1 MIRRTLAV
9 VVAVLLLAMTPP
21 FGGKSQAYDDPDTK
35 PVKLKHKTLDV
46 YAGGDDGWL
55 RFELTGALEKGAGK
69 GKLRITRDDGPP
81 KGEGIRNLFG
91 DRTDRASKSTTEHD
105 ITLKLVRSRDDLPHE
120 IARLVD
126 KSGPIIDP
134 SPKKDRSLYVIGG
147 VDFGTNRGLLLMVSA
162 SGPQRLIYI
171 GRYLG
176 PYPVTLEPQDSFDG
190 PETRGK

>member
-1 MIRRTLAV
+1 MISRTLAV
-9 VVAVLLLAMTPP
+9 VMAVLLAVTLPCRE
-21 FGGKSQAYDDPDTK
+21 KSQAYDDPDTK
-35 PVKLKHKTLDV
+35 PVKLNHKTLDL

-91 DRTDRASKSTTEHD
+91 DRTDKASKSTTEHD
-105 ITLKLVRSRDDLPHE
+105 ITLKLVRSRDDLPKE

-147 VDFGTNRGLLLMVSA
+147 VDFGTHRGLLLMVSA

-190 PETRGK
+190 PETGGK

>member
-1 MIRRTLAV
+1 MISRTLAA
-9 VVAVLLLAMTPP
+9 VVAVLILGVTPP
-21 FGGKSQAYDDPDTK
+21 FGERSQAYDDPDPK
-35 PVKLKHKTLDV
+35 PVKLNHKTLDL

-55 RFELTGALEKGAGK
+55 RFELSGVLQQGAGK
-69 GKLRITRDDGPP
+69 GKLRISRDDGPP

-91 DRTDRASKSTTEHD
+91 DRTDKASKRTTEHA
-105 ITLKLVRSRDDLPHE
+105 ITMKLVRSRDDLPKE

-126 KSGPIIDP
+126 KGGPIIDP
-134 SPKKDRSLYVIGG
+134 SPKKDRSLYVIRG

-190 PETRGK
+190 PATRGK